1 MLLSNFIVFLQQT
14 KKVYMLQKTIQ
25 KKVGNPETVRLYKF
39 SSNSEMNEIIADYKQ
54 NFSRSVTII
63 DNGRFSKAK
72 TTFINSL
79 ATETW
84 DDLCITDTDYFLLT
98 REDLAIK
105 DADEK
110 RKVRLAKRG
119 IEPLNTSTTL
129 SPIKPF
135 KTGRVT
141 DWTPAEMA
149 KLYSGTI
156 KEVAAA
162 LNKTYAMVYARR
174 KKYEEENPT
183 FVVPECATRPVA
195 KKVVK
200 EKPAY
205 KQIVSELTQAE
216 VDILWNNSSAELRAK
231 YAGIFQSIF
240 VIATMRNEYCKMN
253 PDFVIPLSAKFNPNG
268 LPNKV
273 EQKVR
278 ANAKAETKLTG
289 GLTEDQMSVIWDG
302 SGKEVGA
309 IIDKHPNAIYHSRI
323 AYCKANPD
331 FIIPAISGFKPPVE
345 VNNTVETV
353 QPTTVTE
360 VAEVV
365 AEVKEVKE
373 TIIEPKI
380 EVTEPAIKKK
390 RGRKPKEAVVAMA
403 PTVQTPVQ
411 APVAQ
416 PASQQNTMAEMFTL
430 LTASGMKPK
439 KATFTK
445 DGECCF
451 EF

>member
-1 MLLSNFIVFLQQT
+1 
-14 KKVYMLQKTIQ
+14 MLQKTIQ
-25 KKVGNPETVRLYKF
+25 RKVGNPETVRLYKF
-39 SSNSEMNEIIADYKQ
+39 SSSSEMNEIIADYKQ
-54 NFSRSVTII
+54 NFSRSVTIL
-63 DNGRFSKAK
+63 DNGRFNKAK

-79 ATETW
+79 ATENW
-84 DDLCITDTDYFLLT
+84 DDLHIVDTDYFLLT

-110 RKVRLAKRG
+110 RKNRLAKRG
-119 IEPLNTSTTL
+119 ISTLDTSSTL

-162 LNKTYAMVYARR
+162 LNRTYAMVYTRR

-205 KQIVSELTQAE
+205 KQIVSELTQPE
-216 VDILWNNSSAELRAK
+216 VDILWSNSSSELRAK

-240 VIATMRNEYCKMN
+240 VIAAMRNEYCKMN
-253 PDFVIPLSAKFNPNG
+253 PDFVIPLASKFTPNG

-278 ANAKAETKLTG
+278 TNAKAETKLTA

-309 IIDKHPNAIYHSRI
+309 IINKHSNAIYHARI

-331 FIIPAISGFKPPVE
+331 FIIPAISGFKVPNGITNAVE
-345 VNNTVETV
+345 VITPANTENK
-353 QPTTVTE
+353 E
-360 VAEVV
+360 IVV
-365 AEVKEVKE
+365 AEAVVEQATPVTKIAEQPAIQPAVIVEQLIPEVAKV
-373 TIIEPKI
+373 
-380 EVTEPAIKKK
+380 EVTEPVAVQPIAVDV
-390 RGRKPKEAVVAMA
+390 KE
-403 PTVQTPVQ
+403 TV
-411 APVAQ
+411 Q
-416 PASQQNTMAEMFTL
+416 PASQQNTMAEMFAL

-439 KATFTK
+439 KATFK
-445 DGECCF
+445 NGEVSF

>member
-1 MLLSNFIVFLQQT
+1 
-14 KKVYMLQKTIQ
+14 MLQKTIQ
-25 KKVGNPETVRLYKF
+25 RKVGNPETVRLYKF
-39 SSNSEMNEIIADYKQ
+39 SSSSEMNEIIADYKQ

-63 DNGRFSKAK
+63 DNGRFNKAK

-84 DDLCITDTDYFLLT
+84 DDLRISDTDYFLLT

-110 RKVRLAKRG
+110 RKNRLAKRG
-119 IEPLNTSTTL
+119 ISTLDTSSTL

-162 LNKTYAMVYARR
+162 LNRTYAMVYTRR

-195 KKVVK
+195 QKVVK

-216 VDILWNNSSAELRAK
+216 VDILWNNSSSELRAK

-240 VIATMRNEYCKMN
+240 VIAAMRTEYCKMN
-253 PDFVIPLSAKFNPNG
+253 PDFVIPLAAKFSPNG
-268 LPNKV
+268 LSNKV

-278 ANAKAETKLTG
+278 ANAKAETKLIS
-289 GLTEDQMSVIWDG
+289 GLTEDQMSLIWEG
-302 SGKEVGA
+302 TGKEVGA
-309 IIDKHPNAIYHSRI
+309 IINKHPNAIYHARI
-323 AYCKANPD
+323 AYCKANPE

-345 VNNTVETV
+345 VTNRVEIV
-353 QPTTVTE
+353 QPTILT
-360 VAEVV
+360 EVV

-380 EVTEPAIKKK
+380 EVTEPVVAIKKK

-403 PTVQTPVQ
+403 PTVQAPVQ
-411 APVAQ
+411 APVPPVEQ